1 MLERSLTAG
10 GGVGEMG
17 EGRVEVVPL
26 VLGEAQSRLLHRH
39 QLLLRLEVLL
49 SSDQVLAKHVLLQ
62 GSPFQ
67 SRILRLNLL
76 WGNTCSAGTIWFK
89 DLLIWCLTN
98 ILIVAFKLT
107 LSVVDI
113 IDAPTVVQDLLPTH
127 LNI

>member
-1 MLERSLTAG
+1 
-10 GGVGEMG
+10 MG

-26 VLGEAQSRLLHRH
+26 VLGEAQPRLLHRH

-49 SSDQVLAKHVLLQ
+49 GSDQVLAKHVLLQ

-67 SRILRLNLL
+67 PRILRLNLL
-76 WGNTCSAGTIWFK
+76 WGNTCSARTIWLK
-89 DLLIWCLTN
+89 LRIN
-98 ILIVAFKLT
+98 NLIVAFKLT

>member
-1 MLERSLTAG
+1 
-10 GGVGEMG
+10 MG

-26 VLGEAQSRLLHRH
+26 VLGEAQPRLLHRH

-49 SSDQVLAKHVLLQ
+49 GSDQVLAKHVLLQ

-76 WGNTCSAGTIWFK
+76 WGNACSAGTIWFK
-89 DLLIWCLTN
+89 DLLMWCLIN

-107 LSVVDI
+107 LCVVDI
-113 IDAPTVVQDLLPTH
+113 LIMIIVIVIMIMIIQTYSQCG
-127 LNI
+127 